1 VKMIYPYICPK
12 CDNNFEVIKS
22 VKDIDQP
29 ENCPSCDTISN
40 RTISRFQAVDSTAA
54 ADWNNKTYNPAFG
67 KALTPQ
73 QAKKEA
79 RARNWAEVGTE
90 PPEKI
95 HKHFAKQREE
105 KEKAKWDS
113 FNLNLGEVKS

>member
-1 VKMIYPYICPK
+1 MIYPYLCPH
-12 CDNNFEVIKS
+12 CSTEFEVIKS
-22 VKDIDQP
+22 VRDIDNI
-29 ENCPSCDTISN
+29 EKCPSCDTISG

-79 RARNWAEVGTE
+79 KARNWTEVGDE
-90 PPEKI
+90 PVEKI
-95 HKHFAKQREE
+95 QKHYAAER
-105 KEKAKWDS
+105 KAKYDSSWDKL
-113 FNLNLGEVKS
+113 NLNLGEVKS